1 VCSPGTAANWPV
13 CLPVPE
19 VNTLLNFTTDENM
32 NMTEHSGL
40 PVARTLSAR
49 LLLLLLL
56 LVAVRHAHAIDP
68 VRMGFV
74 DMGRIM
80 DETGI
85 AKNSEAE
92 ARQVVAE
99 ARAKLEGE
107 QQAIVKLQQDFKRDE
122 AIMSESQREAKQQAI
137 QSRLQAYQKMG
148 LELQQE
154 INIKKLQFVEVALR
168 PVQKAIT
175 DIAREEG
182 LNAVFDR
189 TESALLFVDDS
200 MDLTDRVIKRVNTSS
215 Q

>member
-1 VCSPGTAANWPV
+1 
-13 CLPVPE
+13 VPA
-19 VNTLLNFTTDENM
+19 VNTLLNSTTDETM
-32 NMTEHSGL
+32 NMTDHSGL
-40 PVARTLSAR
+40 PVARTFFAR
-49 LLLLLLL
+49 LLLLMLL

-85 AKNSEAE
+85 ARNSEAE
-92 ARQVVAE
+92 ARQVVTE

-200 MDLTDRVIKRVNTSS
+200 MDLTDRVIKRVNSGS

>member
-1 VCSPGTAANWPV
+1 
-13 CLPVPE
+13 
-19 VNTLLNFTTDENM
+19 M
-32 NMTEHSGL
+32 NMTDHSGL
-40 PVARTLSAR
+40 PVARTFFAR
-49 LLLLLLL
+49 LLLLMLL

-85 AKNSEAE
+85 ARNSEAE
-92 ARQVVAE
+92 ARQVVTE

>member
-1 VCSPGTAANWPV
+1 
-13 CLPVPE
+13 VPA
-19 VNTLLNFTTDENM
+19 VNTLLNSTTDETM
-32 NMTEHSGL
+32 NMTDHSGL
-40 PVARTLSAR
+40 PVARTFFAR
-49 LLLLLLL
+49 LLLLMLL

-85 AKNSEAE
+85 ARNSEAE
-92 ARQVVAE
+92 ARQVVTE